1 MQNKKIVLDNSK
13 IKRYTVTAALPYTNG
28 PVHIGH
34 LAGVYLPADTYVRY
48 LRSNNRDV
56 KFICGSDEN
65 GVPITLKSKRE
76 GITPQEVVDKYHK
89 IIGDSFQ
96 EFGVSFDI
104 YHRTSS
110 LTHHQT
116 ASGFFKKLYDDGVF
130 TEEVTEQYFDEKAQT
145 FLADRYITG
154 TCPRC
159 GNENAYGDQCESCGS
174 TLNATDLINPKSTL
188 SGEPPILKETKN
200 WFLPLDK
207 YEDQLRTYIESHKE
221 WRPNVYGQCQS
232 WLNAGLQPRAMTRDL
247 DWGVK
252 VPIKDADGKV
262 LYVWF
267 DAPIGYISAT
277 KELCNYAKLD
287 VWNPKAEEYY
297 ISPMETEKCNWEDYW
312 KDEETKLVHFIGKDN
327 IVFHCIIFPAMLMAH
342 GDYILADNVPA
353 NEFLNLEGQKISTS
367 KNWAVWLNE
376 YLIDFPEKQDVLR
389 YVLTATAPETKDN
402 DFTWKDFQAR
412 NNNELVAILGNFI
425 NRVTVLTHKYFEGK
439 VPTCMDLTEQDQA
452 VIDELATYPAKISA
466 SIENYRFREA
476 LSEVMNVARLGN
488 KYLAETEPWKVI
500 KTDEDR
506 VRTIL
511 NISLQIAANLE
522 ILVEP
527 FLPFTADKLQKMLNY
542 GGHKWEDA
550 GSINLLKRGHQL
562 NEPTLL
568 FAKIEDEEVQAQIDK
583 LNNSKAENIAANA
596 TLIPAKENIQF
607 DDFGAMDIRV
617 ATIVAAEKVEKTKKL
632 LKLTVNTGLD
642 ERTVVSGIAEYY
654 QPEEIIGQQV
664 SLLVN
669 LAPRE
674 IKGIVSQGMILMA
687 EDSQGKLTF
696 VSPKAQFENG
706 SVVR

>member
-1 MQNKKIVLDNSK
+1 MDNSK

-65 GVPITLKSKRE
+65 GVPITLKAKKE
-76 GITPQEVVDKYHK
+76 GTTPQAIVDKYHK
-89 IIGDSFQ
+89 IIGDSFK

-110 LTHHQT
+110 ETHHQT
-116 ASGFFKKLYDDGVF
+116 ASDFFETLYEKGVF
-130 TEEVTEQYFDEKAQT
+130 TEEITEQYYDEKAQT

-154 TCPRC
+154 TCPKC
-159 GNENAYGDQCESCGS
+159 GFEHAYGDQCENCGS

-188 SGEPPILKETKN
+188 SGEPPVRKETKN
-200 WFLPLDK
+200 WFLPLEK
-207 YEDQLRTYIESHKE
+207 YEAQLRTYIESHKE
-221 WRPNVYGQCQS
+221 WKPNVYGQCQS

-247 DWGVK
+247 DWGIK
-252 VPIKDADGKV
+252 VPVKDAVGKV

-277 KELCNYAKLD
+277 KELFNYARLD

-297 ISPMETEKCNWEDYW
+297 INQNNVDKGNWEDYW
-312 KDEETKLVHFIGKDN
+312 KDDSTKLVHFIGKDN

-376 YLIDFPEKQDVLR
+376 YLLEFKDKQDVLR

-412 NNNELVAILGNFI
+412 NNNELVAVFGNFV
-425 NRVTVLTHKYFEGK
+425 NRVVVLTHKYFGGK
-439 VPTCMDLTEQDQA
+439 VPMLMEVTAQDQE
-452 VIDELATYPAKISA
+452 VIDELALYPAKISA

-476 LSEVMNVARLGN
+476 LTEVMNVARLGN

-511 NISLQIAANLE
+511 NISLQIVANLE
-522 ILVEP
+522 ILIEP
-527 FLPFTADKLQKMLNY
+527 FLPFTADKLMKMLNY
-542 GGHKWEDA
+542 GGHLWEDA
-550 GSINLLKRGHQL
+550 GKTNLLIRGHQL
-562 NEPTLL
+562 NEPVLL
-568 FAKIEDEEVQAQIDK
+568 FDKIEDAEVQAQIDK
-583 LNNSKAENIAANA
+583 LNQSKVDNTLANA
-596 TLIPAKENIQF
+596 VVAPVKENIDFDQF
-607 DDFGAMDIRV
+607 SAMDIRV
-617 ATIVAAEKVEKTKKL
+617 ATIIAAEKVEKTKKL
-632 LKLTVNTGLD
+632 LKLTLDTGID
-642 ERTVVSGIAEYY
+642 QRTVVSGIAEYFTPD
-654 QPEEIIGQQV
+654 QIIGQQV

-674 IKGIVSQGMILMA
+674 IKGILSQGMILMS
-687 EDSQGKLTF
+687 ENSDGKLTF
-696 VSPKAQFENG
+696 VAPLQNHVNG
-706 SVVR
+706 SVIK

>member
-1 MQNKKIVLDNSK
+1 LNNNK

-34 LAGVYLPADTYVRY
+34 LAGVYIPADIYARY
-48 LRSNNRDV
+48 LRSNKRDV
-56 KFICGSDEN
+56 KFVCGSDEN
-65 GVPITLKSKRE
+65 GVPITLKAKRE

-89 IIGDSFQ
+89 IIGDSFK

-110 LTHHQT
+110 STHHQT
-116 ASGFFKKLYDDGVF
+116 AADFFETLYNKGVF
-130 TEEVTEQYFDEKAQT
+130 TEEITEQYYDEQAKQ

-154 TCPRC
+154 TCPNC
-159 GNENAYGDQCESCGS
+159 GNENAYGDQCENCGT

-188 SGEPPILKETKN
+188 SGNKPILKETKN

-207 YEDQLRTYIESHKE
+207 YEERLRTYIESHKE

-232 WLNAGLQPRAMTRDL
+232 WLNAGLHPRAMTRDL
-247 DWGVK
+247 DWGIR
-252 VPIKDADGKV
+252 VPLRDAEGKV

-297 ISPMETEKCNWEDYW
+297 ISNYEADKCGWEEYW

-342 GDYILADNVPA
+342 GGYILADNVPA

-376 YLIDFPEKQDVLR
+376 YLREFEGKQDVLR

-402 DFTWKDFQAR
+402 DFTWKDLQAR
-412 NNNELVAILGNFI
+412 NNNELVAVFGNFV
-425 NRVTVLTHKYFEGK
+425 NRVIVLTHKYFNGT
-439 VPTCMDLTEQDQA
+439 VPTLMEIKPEDQA
-452 VIDELATYPAKISA
+452 VIDELAGFPAKIAA

-488 KYLAETEPWKVI
+488 KYLAETEPWKLI

-511 NISLQIAANLE
+511 HISLQICANLQ
-522 ILVEP
+522 ILIEP
-527 FLPFTADKLQKMLNY
+527 FLPFTADKLMKMLNN
-542 GGHKWEDA
+542 GKPGWEDA
-550 GSINLLKRGHQL
+550 GSITLIKRGHDI
-562 NEPTLL
+562 NEGVLL
-568 FAKIEDEEVQAQIDK
+568 FEKVEDAAIDFQIEK
-583 LNNSKAENIAANA
+583 LNQSKVTNA
-596 TLIPAKENIQF
+596 TASAPVPVKENINF
-607 DDFGAMDIRV
+607 DDFSAMDIRV
-617 ATIVAAEKVEKTKKL
+617 ATIIAAEKVEKTKKL
-632 LKLTVNTGLD
+632 LKLTVNTGID
-642 ERTVVSGIAEYY
+642 ERTVVSGIAEHYK
-654 QPEEIIGQQV
+654 PEEIIGKQV
-664 SLLVN
+664 SIIVN

-674 IKGIVSQGMILMA
+674 IKGILSQGMILMA
-687 EDSQGKLTF
+687 ENAEGKLVF
-696 VSPKAQFENG
+696 VSPADKFEEG
-706 SVVR
+706 SVIR

>member
-1 MQNKKIVLDNSK
+1 MDNSK

-34 LAGVYLPADTYVRY
+34 LAGVYIPADIYARY
-48 LRSNNRDV
+48 LRSNKRDV
-56 KFICGSDEN
+56 KFVCGSDEN
-65 GVPITLKSKRE
+65 GVPITLKAKRE

-89 IIGDSFQ
+89 IIGDSFK

-110 LTHHQT
+110 TTHHQT
-116 ASGFFKKLYDDGVF
+116 AADFFETLYDKGVF
-130 TEEVTEQYFDEKAQT
+130 TEEVTEQYYDEQAKQ

-154 TCPRC
+154 TCPNC
-159 GNENAYGDQCESCGS
+159 GNENAYGDQCENCGS

-188 SGEPPILKETKN
+188 SGNKPILKETKN

-207 YEDQLRTYIESHKE
+207 YEGQLREYIESHKE

-232 WLNAGLQPRAMTRDL
+232 WLNAGLHPRAMTRDL
-247 DWGVK
+247 DWGIR
-252 VPIKDADGKV
+252 VPVRGADGKV

-297 ISPMETEKCNWEDYW
+297 INNYESDKCGWEEYW
-312 KDEETKLVHFIGKDN
+312 KDESTKLVHFIGKDN

-342 GDYILADNVPA
+342 GGYILADNVPA

-376 YLIDFPEKQDVLR
+376 YLREFEGKQDVLR

-412 NNNELVAILGNFI
+412 NNNELVAVLGNFV
-425 NRVTVLTHKYFEGK
+425 NRVVVLTHKYFNGV
-439 VPTCMDLTEQDQA
+439 VPTLMEVKPEDQA
-452 VIDELATYPAKISA
+452 VIDELASFPAKISA

-488 KYLAETEPWKVI
+488 KYLAETEPWKLI

-511 NISLQIAANLE
+511 HISLQICANLQ
-522 ILVEP
+522 ILIEP
-527 FLPFTADKLQKMLNY
+527 FLPFTADKLMKMLNN
-542 GGHKWEDA
+542 GKQGWEDA
-550 GSINLLKRGHQL
+550 GSANLIKRGHSI
-562 NEPTLL
+562 NEGVLL
-568 FAKIEDEEVQAQIDK
+568 FEKIEDAEIDFQIEK
-583 LNNSKAENIAANA
+583 LNQSKASNVTPAAA
-596 TLIPAKENIQF
+596 IPAKENINF
-607 DDFGAMDIRV
+607 DDFSAMDIRV
-617 ATIVAAEKVEKTKKL
+617 ATIVAAEKVDKTKKL
-632 LKLTVNTGLD
+632 LKLTVDTGID
-642 ERTVVSGIAEYY
+642 QRTVVSGIAEHYK
-654 QPEEIIGQQV
+654 PDDIIGRQV
-664 SLLVN
+664 SIIVN

-674 IKGIVSQGMILMA
+674 IKGILSQGMILMA
-687 EDSQGKLTF
+687 ENSEGKLTF
-696 VSPKAQFENG
+696 VAPTEQFEAG
-706 SVVR
+706 SIIR

>member
-1 MQNKKIVLDNSK
+1 LDNSK

-48 LRSNNRDV
+48 LRSNKRDV

-65 GVPITLKSKRE
+65 GVPITLKAKKE
-76 GITPQEVVDKYHK
+76 GVTPQVVVDKYHK
-89 IIGDSFQ
+89 IIGDSFK

-110 LTHHQT
+110 ATHHET
-116 ASGFFKKLYDDGVF
+116 ASDFFKTLYDKGVF
-130 TEEVTEQYFDEKAQT
+130 TEEITEQYYDEKAQS

-154 TCPRC
+154 TCPKC
-159 GNENAYGDQCESCGS
+159 GFENAYGDQCENCGS

-188 SGEPPILKETKN
+188 SGEPPVRRETKN
-200 WFLPLDK
+200 WFLPLEK

-221 WRPNVYGQCQS
+221 WKPNVYGQCQS

-252 VPIKDADGKV
+252 VPVKDAEGKV

-277 KELCNYAKLD
+277 KELFAYSGLD

-297 ISPMETEKCNWEDYW
+297 ISQNVAEDGKWEDYW
-312 KDEETKLVHFIGKDN
+312 KDSTTKLVHFIGKDN

-376 YLIDFPEKQDVLR
+376 YLVEFKDKQDVLR

-412 NNNELVAILGNFI
+412 NNNELVAVLGNFI
-425 NRVTVLTHKYFEGK
+425 NRVVVLTHKYFGGK
-439 VPTCMDLTEQDQA
+439 VPVLGELTAQDQE
-452 VIDELATYPAKISA
+452 VIDELGAYPAKISA

-476 LSEVMNVARLGN
+476 LTEVMNVARLGN

-511 NISLQIAANLE
+511 NISLQIVASLE
-522 ILVEP
+522 VLIEP
-527 FLPFTADKLQKMLNY
+527 FLPFTADKLKNMLNF
-542 GGHKWEDA
+542 GGHLWEDA
-550 GSINLLKRGHQL
+550 GKMNLLPVDHVID
-562 NEPTLL
+562 EPVLL
-568 FAKIEDEEVQAQIDK
+568 FDKIEDTEVQAQIDK
-583 LNNSKAENIAANA
+583 LNQSKVDNTLANA
-596 TLIPAKENIQF
+596 VVAPVKENIDFDQF
-607 DDFGAMDIRV
+607 STMDIRV
-617 ATIVAAEKVEKTKKL
+617 ATIIAAEKVEKTKKL
-632 LKLTVNTGLD
+632 LKLTLDTGLD
-642 ERTVVSGIAEYY
+642 QRTVVSGIAEYFT
-654 QPEEIIGQQV
+654 PDEVIGQQV

-674 IKGIVSQGMILMA
+674 IKGILSQGMILMS
-687 EDSQGKLTF
+687 ENSDGKLTF
-696 VSPKAQFENG
+696 VAPLQNHVNG
-706 SVVR
+706 SVIR

>member
-1 MQNKKIVLDNSK
+1 
-13 IKRYTVTAALPYTNG
+13 
-28 PVHIGH
+28 
-34 LAGVYLPADTYVRY
+34 
-48 LRSNNRDV
+48 
-56 KFICGSDEN
+56 
-65 GVPITLKSKRE
+65 
-76 GITPQEVVDKYHK
+76 
-89 IIGDSFQ
+89 
-96 EFGVSFDI
+96 
-104 YHRTSS
+104 
-110 LTHHQT
+110 
-116 ASGFFKKLYDDGVF
+116 
-130 TEEVTEQYFDEKAQT
+130 
-145 FLADRYITG
+145 
-154 TCPRC
+154 
-159 GNENAYGDQCESCGS
+159 
-174 TLNATDLINPKSTL
+174 
-188 SGEPPILKETKN
+188 
-200 WFLPLDK
+200 
-207 YEDQLRTYIESHKE
+207 
-221 WRPNVYGQCQS
+221 
-232 WLNAGLQPRAMTRDL
+232 
-247 DWGVK
+247 
-252 VPIKDADGKV
+252 
-262 LYVWF
+262 
-267 DAPIGYISAT
+267 
-277 KELCNYAKLD
+277 
-287 VWNPKAEEYY
+287 
-297 ISPMETEKCNWEDYW
+297 
-312 KDEETKLVHFIGKDN
+312 
-327 IVFHCIIFPAMLMAH
+327 
-342 GDYILADNVPA
+342 
-353 NEFLNLEGQKISTS
+353 
-367 KNWAVWLNE
+367 
-376 YLIDFPEKQDVLR
+376 
-389 YVLTATAPETKDN
+389 
-402 DFTWKDFQAR
+402 
-412 NNNELVAILGNFI
+412 
-425 NRVTVLTHKYFEGK
+425 
-439 VPTCMDLTEQDQA
+439 MDLTEQDQA

-511 NISLQIAANLE
+511 YISLQIAANLE

-696 VSPKAQFENG
+696 VAPTAQFENG